1 MAGHSKWA
9 QIKRKKA
16 ANDLK
21 RGKIISKHLR
31 AIQAAARAG
40 GSPYPEAN
48 VQLRNAIEAARAEDV
63 PMENIERLLQKLQGG
78 GEGAE
83 QYEEVVYEGYAPG
96 GVAVLVYALT
106 DNRNRTASEVR
117 HVFTKHGGSLGT
129 SGSVAWQF
137 ERKGILVCENSE
149 AAQEAAIELG
159 AWDLEEEGE
168 SLTVYT
174 DPADVYRIAEEL
186 RRRGVRVEAVEV
198 AQHPQ
203 NTVTLPPEEAAK
215 VMRLVEALEDLDDV
229 QHVYTNLDPAGLQVE
244 A

>member
-48 VQLRNAIEAARAEDV
+48 VQLRNAIEAARADDV

-83 QYEEVVYEGYAPG
+83 QYEEIIYEGYAPG
-96 GVAVLVYALT
+96 GVALLVYALT
-106 DNRNRTASEVR
+106 ENRNRTAGEVR
-117 HVFTKHGGSLGT
+117 HVFNRYGGSLGAT
-129 SGSVAWQF
+129 GSVAWQF
-137 ERKGILVCENSE
+137 ERKGVIVCQNSE

-159 AWDLEEEGE
+159 ALDLEEEGE
-168 SLTVYT
+168 SLTIYT
-174 DPADVYRIAEEL
+174 DPAEAYRMAEEL
-186 RRRGVRVEAVEV
+186 KRRGIPVEAVEV
-198 AQHPQ
+198 VQHPQ
-203 NTVTLPPEEAAK
+203 NTVALPPEEAAK
-215 VMRLVEALEDLDDV
+215 VMRLVEALEDLEDV
-229 QHVYTNLDPAGLQVE
+229 QHVYTNLDPASLQVE

>member
-78 GEGAE
+78 TEGGE
-83 QYEEVVYEGYAPG
+83 YEEVVYEGYAPG

-106 DNRNRTASEVR
+106 DNRNRTAGEVR
-117 HVFTKHGGSLGT
+117 HIFSKHGGSLGA

-137 ERKGILVCENSE
+137 ERKGILVVPNTPQ
-149 AAQEAAIELG
+149 AQELAIELG
-159 AWDLEEEGE
+159 ALDLEEEGE
-168 SLTVYT
+168 TLTVYT
-174 DPADVYRIAEEL
+174 EPSEAYRIAEAFKAQGL
-186 RRRGVRVEAVEV
+186 APLSVEV

-203 NTVTLPPEEAAK
+203 NVVSLPPEEAAK

-229 QHVYTNLDPAGLQVE
+229 QHVYTNLDPASIAVE

>member
-48 VQLRNAIEAARAEDV
+48 VQLRNAIEAARADDV
-63 PMENIERLLQKLQGG
+63 PMENIERLLAKLQGG

-83 QYEEVVYEGYAPG
+83 QYEEIVYEGYAPG
-96 GVAVLVYALT
+96 GVALLVYALT
-106 DNRNRTASEVR
+106 DNRNRTAGEVR
-117 HVFTKHGGSLGT
+117 HVFNKYGGSLGT

-137 ERKGILVCENSE
+137 EKRGVIVSENTE

-159 AWDLEEEGE
+159 ALDLEEEGE
-168 SLTVYT
+168 SLTIYT
-174 DPADVYRIAEEL
+174 EPSEVFRIAEAL
-186 RRRGVRVEAVEV
+186 KARGIRVEDTEV
-198 AQHPQ
+198 TQHPQ
-203 NTVTLPPEEAAK
+203 NVVALSPEEAAK

-229 QHVYTNLDPAGLQVE
+229 QNVYTNLDPASLQVE

>member
-48 VQLRNAIEAARAEDV
+48 VQLRNAIEAARADDV

-78 GEGAE
+78 GEGGE

-106 DNRNRTASEVR
+106 DNRNRTAGEVR
-117 HVFTKHGGSLGT
+117 HVFSKHGGSLGA

-137 ERKGILVCENSE
+137 ERRGILVVPNSLE
-149 AAQEAAIELG
+149 AQELAIELG
-159 AWDLEEEGE
+159 ALDLEEEGE
-168 SLTVYT
+168 TLTVYT
-174 DPADVYRIAEEL
+174 EPSEAYRIGEAFKA
-186 RRRGVRVEAVEV
+186 RGIPPLSVEV

-203 NTVTLPPEEAAK
+203 NVVSLSPEEAAK

-229 QHVYTNLDPAGLQVE
+229 QNVYTNLDPASVAVE